1 MAALQAS
8 LSSIS
13 NPSLALQHNF
23 VSHAAN
29 NQPSAA
35 KLSPRRLTRAAA
47 SSASRDDDV
56 NSQLD
61 RRSVLLSMAAAAL
74 SPMVPVSEAF
84 AITVPKQVGAFL
96 PKSEDGEFV
105 VFTPGMK
112 DTPALRAGNV
122 SPYTFNIPP
131 TWTQSRI
138 ANILSGNYCQPK
150 CAEPWIEV
158 KFEDPREGLLQVV
171 ASPMVRLT
179 NKLELPIEEIGTP
192 ERIIA
197 ALGPFVTGDSYDPD
211 EVVDTRIRK
220 EGGQTYYE
228 YYMETPYARSGAY
241 NLASATAKGSTVL
254 LLVISANDKQWAS
267 GEAKLR
273 KMLKSF
279 SV

>member
-1 MAALQAS
+1 
-8 LSSIS
+8 
-13 NPSLALQHNF
+13 
-23 VSHAAN
+23 
-29 NQPSAA
+29 
-35 KLSPRRLTRAAA
+35 
-47 SSASRDDDV
+47 
-56 NSQLD
+56 
-61 RRSVLLSMAAAAL
+61 
-74 SPMVPVSEAF
+74 
-84 AITVPKQVGAFL
+84 
-96 PKSEDGEFV
+96 
-105 VFTPGMK
+105 MK

-158 KFEDPREGLLQVV
+158 KFEDPKEGLLQVV